1 MIEAP
6 VGEETG
12 SQPAAAASPGQL
24 LAAARTR
31 RGLSLDQIADSLR
44 YSPRQLAALESDDYA
59 ALPSAPVARGMVR
72 AYAKHVGID
81 AEPLIE
87 NLRGRHTSAPPRVK
101 VKEMA
106 VPFQTG
112 PLSEHRRYVWGSVIL
127 VVLAALLLTNW
138 NASLPSF
145 FPGSKE
151 APASTPKQEARD
163 VPASPIASPAGD
175 SVATDAGRNPG
186 AAPIAAETSL
196 DAKTLP
202 SARADAKPLAPGSKR
217 IELKFEGESWVQ
229 IRSSTGEMLMNKI
242 NSAGNEQ
249 AVSGQPPF
257 QIVIGAATG
266 VRMRYNNAPFD
277 LAPHIRDDVAR
288 LTLD

>member
-6 VGEETG
+6 VVDVAEPQ
-12 SQPAAAASPGQL
+12 SAAALSPGQL
-24 LAAARTR
+24 LAAARIR

-112 PLSEHRRYVWGSVIL
+112 PLSEHRWYVWGSIIL

-145 FPGSKE
+145 FQGSKE
-151 APASTPKQEARD
+151 APASTSNQEARD
-163 VPASPIASPAGD
+163 VTVSPIAGPASD
-175 SVATDAGRNPG
+175 SAAADAGRNPG
-186 AAPIAAETSL
+186 AAPIGAETPL

-202 SARADAKPLAPGSKR
+202 SARADAKPLVLGSKR

-242 NSAGNEQ
+242 NAAGNEQ

-257 QIVIGAATG
+257 QIVIGAAKG
-266 VRMRYNNAPFD
+266 VRMRYNDAPFD

>member
-101 VKEMA
+101 LQEMA
-106 VPFQTG
+106 VPFHAG

-127 VVLAALLLTNW
+127 VVLAALLLINW

-145 FPGSKE
+145 FQES
-151 APASTPKQEARD
+151 ADRPASAPKQETRD
-163 VPASPIASPAGD
+163 ASGSPIVNPSSD
-175 SVATDAGRNPG
+175 SIAVNVERNPG
-186 AAPIAAETSL
+186 PVSTGAEKPP

-202 SARADAKPLAPGSKR
+202 AVRAEAKPSAPGSKR

-229 IRSSTGEMLMNKI
+229 IRSSSGEILMNRI
-242 NSAGNEQ
+242 NAAGNEQ

-266 VRMRYNNAPFD
+266 VRMRYNDAPFD
-277 LAPHIRDDVAR
+277 LTPHIRDDVAR
-288 LTLD
+288 FTLD

>member
-1 MIEAP
+1 MSDAP
-6 VGEETG
+6 VSEVAE
-12 SQPAAAASPGQL
+12 PRAALSPGQL
-24 LAAARTR
+24 LEEARIR

-72 AYAKHVGID
+72 AYAKHIGID

-87 NLRGRHTSAPPRVK
+87 NLRSRHTSAPPRVK

-106 VPFQTG
+106 VPFQTS
-112 PLSEHRRYVWGSVIL
+112 PLGEHRRYVWGSVIL

-145 FPGSKE
+145 FQGSKE
-151 APASTPKQEARD
+151 APASNTKQESSD
-163 VPASPIASPAGD
+163 SSASPVTTPAID
-175 SVATDAGRNPG
+175 AVAADAGRG
-186 AAPIAAETSL
+186 AAPIVAEAPP
-196 DAKTLP
+196 DAKPLP
-202 SARADAKPLAPGSKR
+202 SPRADAKPLVPGGKR

-229 IRSSTGEMLMNKI
+229 IRASTGEMLMNGI
-242 NSAGNEQ
+242 NPAGHEQ

-266 VRMRYNNAPFD
+266 VRMRYNNASFD
-277 LAPHIRDDVAR
+277 LTPHIREGVAR